1 MNPRAAS
8 SIIAALPSC
17 RVLLLFG
24 GIVLLSES
32 VALATTLLVAGGLS
46 FAATLLL
53 AAKMYRAPGRRPGP
67 EQVRDVDQ
75 EAPAAAVLAPCGTR
89 VGVSRAPALPHPS

>member
-1 MNPRAAS
+1 MNPHAAR

-24 GIVLLSES
+24 GVVLLSES
-32 VALATTLLVAGGLS
+32 VALATTLFVAGFLS

-53 AAKMYRAPGRRPGP
+53 ATKMYRASFGK
-67 EQVRDVDQ
+67 
-75 EAPAAAVLAPCGTR
+75 AAVTAVP
-89 VGVSRAPALPHPS
+89 PP